1 LNQGKS
7 VNSVSPVHDR
17 SIGDIIADLRK
28 LSADQVAQILHH
40 QQAKGLRFGEAAVA
54 LGLASA
60 DDVNYALSQQFHY
73 PYAPHELNKL
83 SDELVV
89 LGQSF
94 GEQAERFR
102 AVRSQVIMRYF
113 GEAGAPRRALAV
125 VSADP
130 GDGKTFVAANL
141 AVALAQ
147 VGGKTLLIDANL
159 RQPRQHELFKL
170 EGGTGLS
177 NILAG
182 RAESGAV
189 RPIAAV
195 PGLCVLPVGVTP
207 PNPVELVE
215 RPAFGLLLQ
224 ELVAKFDH
232 VVVDTP
238 AATSGSDASVV
249 AARCGGALL
258 VARKH
263 ESRIGDLQAIA
274 ASLQQSS
281 TRLVGALVNA
291 F

>member
-1 LNQGKS
+1 M
-7 VNSVSPVHDR
+7 NSVSPVHDR
-17 SIGDIIADLRK
+17 SIGDIIAELRT
-28 LSADQVAQILHH
+28 LSAEQVAQILRH
-40 QQAKGLRFGEAAVA
+40 QQANGMRFGEAAVA

-89 LGQSF
+89 LSQAF

-102 AVRSQVIMRYF
+102 ALRSQLIMRYF

-125 VSADP
+125 VSPDH

-141 AVALAQ
+141 AIALAQ
-147 VGGKTLLIDANL
+147 VGAKTLLIDGDL
-159 RQPRQHELFKL
+159 RNPRQHELFKL
-170 EGGTGLS
+170 DGDAGLS
-177 NILAG
+177 HILAG
-182 RAESGAV
+182 KPQSGAV

-195 PGLCVLPVGVTP
+195 SGLCVLPVGITP

-215 RPAFGLLLQ
+215 RPAFGLLLA
-224 ELVAKFDH
+224 ELVDKFDH
-232 VVVDTP
+232 VIVDTP
-238 AATSGSDASVV
+238 AAVMGSDASVI

-258 VARKH
+258 VARKN
-263 ESRIGDLQAIA
+263 ESRIDALQALS

-281 TRLVGALVNA
+281 AKLVGALVNE